1 MIKNT
6 LNPDYMTDRLS
17 GDWQDS
23 YARDVAVY
31 EHNGLVMVIVFNYEK
46 DGIRDIT
53 IAGDLQYCHLNV
65 DIKDTYSNGCP
76 VIRPALDT
84 DLSYASPRD
93 LDAITSSLNELTET
107 QQYFEDVLA
116 DLYRN

>member
-31 EHNGLVMVIVFNYEK
+31 EHNGLVMVIVYNYEK
-46 DGIRDIT
+46 DGIRSISIT
-53 IAGDLQYCHLNV
+53 GDLKWCHLKVN
-65 DIKDTYSNGCP
+65 IEDTYSNGCP
-76 VIRPALDT
+76 VIRPVLDT
-84 DLSYASPRD
+84 DLSYASPTE
-93 LDAITSSLNELTET
+93 LDGIAYSLNELKET
-107 QQYFEDVLA
+107 QQYFEDILA
-116 DLYRN
+116 NLYRN